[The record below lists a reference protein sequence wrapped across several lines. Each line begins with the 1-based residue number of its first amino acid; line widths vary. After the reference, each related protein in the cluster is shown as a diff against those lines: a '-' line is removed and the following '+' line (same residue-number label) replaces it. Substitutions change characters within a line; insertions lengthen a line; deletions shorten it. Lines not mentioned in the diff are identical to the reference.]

1 MWNAVD
7 PGALEDDVS
16 VRVGAMTVVSAE
28 DFGDDEAD
36 KHGRPAARA
45 PTYSLAPTVRW
56 CLAGTD
62 GYILAGPDGYIL
74 ASTDGYIL
82 AGTDGYILAGTDGYI
97 LAGTDGYIL
106 ASTDGYI
113 LAGPDGYM
121 VPEVL
126 MSGHCLHA
134 GQCKVCYS
142 VTADWFPF
150 GVC

>member
-62 GYILAGPDGYIL
+62 GYILAGPDGY
-74 ASTDGYIL
+74 
-82 AGTDGYILAGTDGYI
+82 
-97 LAGTDGYIL
+97 
-106 ASTDGYI
+106 
-113 LAGPDGYM
+113 M

-150 GVC
+150 GVCVLECADCLPRQPTGSLSVCSWTS

>member
-56 CLAGTD
+56 C
-62 GYILAGPDGYIL
+62 
-74 ASTDGYIL
+74 L

>member
-56 CLAGTD
+56 RLAG
-62 GYILAGPDGYIL
+62 
-74 ASTDGYIL
+74 
-82 AGTDGYILAGTDGYI
+82 
-97 LAGTDGYIL
+97 
-106 ASTDGYI
+106 TDGYI

>member
-56 CLAGTD
+56 R
-62 GYILAGPDGYIL
+62 
-74 ASTDGYIL
+74 L

-97 LAGTDGYIL
+97 LAGTDGY
-106 ASTDGYI
+106 
-113 LAGPDGYM
+113 M
-121 VPEVL
+121 VPR
-126 MSGHCLHA
+126 
-134 GQCKVCYS
+134 
-142 VTADWFPF
+142 
-150 GVC
+150 

>member
-62 GYILAGPDGYIL
+62 GYILAGPDGY
-74 ASTDGYIL
+74 
-82 AGTDGYILAGTDGYI
+82 
-97 LAGTDGYIL
+97 
-106 ASTDGYI
+106 
-113 LAGPDGYM
+113 M

>member
-62 GYILAGPDGYIL
+62 GYILAG
-74 ASTDGYIL
+74 T
-82 AGTDGYILAGTDGYI
+82 
-97 LAGTDGYIL
+97 
-106 ASTDGYI
+106 
-113 LAGPDGYM
+113 DGYM

>member
-62 GYILAGPDGYIL
+62 GYILAG
-74 ASTDGYIL
+74 
-82 AGTDGYILAGTDGYI
+82 TDGYI

-113 LAGPDGYM
+113 LAGTDGYM

>member
-56 CLAGTD
+56 RLAGT
-62 GYILAGPDGYIL
+62 
-74 ASTDGYIL
+74 
-82 AGTDGYILAGTDGYI
+82 
-97 LAGTDGYIL
+97 
-106 ASTDGYI
+106 
-113 LAGPDGYM
+113 DGYM

>member
-28 DFGDDEAD
+28 DFGGDEAD

-62 GYILAGPDGYIL
+62 GYILA
-74 ASTDGYIL
+74 STDGYIL
-82 AGTDGYILAGTDGYI
+82 AGT
-97 LAGTDGYIL
+97 
-106 ASTDGYI
+106 
-113 LAGPDGYM
+113 DGYM

>member
-62 GYILAGPDGYIL
+62 GYILAG
-74 ASTDGYIL
+74 
-82 AGTDGYILAGTDGYI
+82 
-97 LAGTDGYIL
+97 TDGYIL

>member
-62 GYILAGPDGYIL
+62 GYILAG
-74 ASTDGYIL
+74 T
-82 AGTDGYILAGTDGYI
+82 
-97 LAGTDGYIL
+97 
-106 ASTDGYI
+106 
-113 LAGPDGYM
+113 DGYM

-134 GQCKVCYS
+134 GQCKVCSS

>member
-28 DFGDDEAD
+28 DFGGDEAD

-62 GYILAGPDGYIL
+62 GYILAG
-74 ASTDGYIL
+74 TDGYIL
-82 AGTDGYILAGTDGYI
+82 AGTDGYILAGT
-97 LAGTDGYIL
+97 
-106 ASTDGYI
+106 
-113 LAGPDGYM
+113 DGYM